1 MYYIIY
7 GGVVLFALYMGRNW
21 IKGAIITHIQKRK
34 KVVQKKV
41 DSDLVYVPIK
51 SSRTFQF
58 LIQIDEL
65 GDGQASIS
73 VVKNKA

>member
-7 GGVVLFALYMGRNW
+7 GGVVLFALYMGRNF
-21 IKGAIITHIQKRK
+21 IKGAIITYIQKKRKIPEK
-34 KVVQKKV
+34 KVS
-41 DSDLVYVPIK
+41 SDLVYVPIK